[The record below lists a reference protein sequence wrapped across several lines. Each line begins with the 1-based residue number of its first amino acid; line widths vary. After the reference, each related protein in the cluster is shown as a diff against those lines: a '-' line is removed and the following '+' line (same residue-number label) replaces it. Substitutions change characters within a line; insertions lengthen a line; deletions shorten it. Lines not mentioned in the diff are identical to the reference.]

1 MVGIESFQILFV
13 RLFKCNLLKSKSS
26 RNFDNLKVACR
37 VELSPMTWRMLV
49 LTDRKESNNIAG
61 KGFFVEVEKIINAL
75 DSNRK
80 TVVIQGIGFVGAAM
94 LAAVSNVR
102 DARAKP
108 MYNVVGVDLSDQIS
122 LKKIENVNKGIA
134 PISSSDKTLEEA
146 YADAHAMGNLFATSD
161 PSVFEMADVIVV
173 DINLDIHKIALG
185 DAVNYR
191 FSFES
196 YMGGLQAI
204 MDNVSEDTLIIIEST
219 VPPGTTQKVIFPF
232 IQEMCSTRSID
243 PEKIYLAHSYERVM
257 PGSKYLDSIINYY
270 RVYSGINDQ
279 SKDKA
284 HEFLSSFIN
293 TSDYPLRRLGSTT
306 ASEMSK
312 VLENSYR
319 AMNIAFIQEWTEYA
333 EVAGVDLF
341 EVIDAIRDRPT
352 HKNIMAPGF
361 GVGGYCLTKDALLA
375 DYGYNKIFKSG
386 KRLSM
391 SIRAVDTNDLMPKH
405 SFELFEKQI
414 KNLETLN
421 VAILGVSYLNDVG
434 DTRYTPL
441 GLFYD
446 LISGRVNKLILF
458 DPYVE
463 FWAEK
468 DLAVSTELYHEP
480 NVNCIVLTVR
490 HKQYG
495 SLNVD
500 DIKANFPSVE
510 YIFDA
515 NNVLSEETTSALI
528 EDGKYF
534 FSVGRGN

>member
-1 MVGIESFQILFV
+1 MQV
-13 RLFKCNLLKSKSS
+13 
-26 RNFDNLKVACR
+26 DA
-37 VELSPMTWRMLV
+37 
-49 LTDRKESNNIAG
+49 D
-61 KGFFVEVEKIINAL
+61 KIKNAL
-75 DSNRK
+75 DSNKK

-94 LAAVSNVR
+94 LAAVSNVK
-102 DARAKP
+102 DSSSKP
-108 MYNVVGVDLSDQIS
+108 VYNVVGVDLNDPLSQ
-122 LKKIENVNKGIA
+122 KKIENVNEGVA
-134 PISSSDKTLEEA
+134 PISSSDKTLEKA
-146 YADAHAMGNLFATSD
+146 YADAHIMGNLFATSD
-161 PSVFEMADVIVV
+161 ASVFELADIIVV
-173 DINLDIHKIALG
+173 DINLDIHKVALG
-185 DAVNYR
+185 NAADYR
-191 FSFES
+191 FSFDG
-196 YMGGLQAI
+196 YLAGLKAI
-204 MDNVSEDTLIIIEST
+204 MHNISENTLIIIEST
-219 VPPGTTQKVIFPF
+219 VPPGTTQKVILPF
-232 IQEMCSTRSID
+232 IQEMCSERSID
-243 PEKIYLAHSYERVM
+243 PAKIFLAHSYERVM
-257 PGSKYLDSIINYY
+257 PGSKYLDSIVNYY

-279 SKDKA
+279 SKDRT

-293 TSDYPLRRLGSTT
+293 TDRYPLRRLGSTT

-312 VLENSYR
+312 VLENSFR

-333 EVAGVDLF
+333 ELAGVDLF

-375 DYGYNKIFKSG
+375 DYGYNEIFKSG

-446 LISGRVNKLILF
+446 LIIGRVNKLTLF

-463 FWAEK
+463 YWTER
-468 DLAVSTELYHEP
+468 DVSVNTELHHDP
-480 NVNCIVLTVR
+480 DVNCVVLTVR

-495 SLNVD
+495 SLSID
-500 DIKANFPSVE
+500 DIKSNFPNVI

-515 NNVLSEETTSALI
+515 NNVLSQETAYTLI
-528 EDGKYF
+528 ESGKYYY
-534 FSVGRGN
+534 SVGRGN